1 MPTLSTP
8 TRRPRAGWP
17 WQAAPVSPTTA
28 RSDGGPAVRVAVY
41 HDNSD
46 IRIEE
51 RDIPAV
57 GFGEVLVRV
66 RASGICG
73 SDVMEW
79 YRVPKAP
86 IVLGH
91 EVAGDIAEVG
101 EGVDEWCVGDRVVVS
116 HHVPC
121 DECHYCATGSHT
133 ACHTLHSTNFDPGG
147 FSEYVR
153 VPPLQTSK
161 GVLRL
166 PDDVTYEEG
175 SFVEPLGCVVR
186 AQMRAGVRAG
196 STVLVIGSG
205 ISGLL
210 HIRLAVALGAGRVL
224 ATDVNPYRLDWA
236 RRAGADAAF
245 DAAAAG
251 ERLPGLVR
259 EANGG
264 CLVDLVMLC
273 TGAPS
278 AIAQGLA
285 CLDSGA
291 TFVFFAPP
299 PPGEPYP
306 MPMAELW
313 RREITVRTA
322 YGAAPADLAAAL
334 DLIAT
339 RRVRVDDFVTHRL
352 PLERIAEGFGLV
364 ARAEESVKV
373 VVEP

>member
-1 MPTLSTP
+1 M
-8 TRRPRAGWP
+8 
-17 WQAAPVSPTTA
+17 
-28 RSDGGPAVRVAVY
+28 RVAVY
-41 HDNSD
+41 HNNAD

-51 RDIPAV
+51 RPVPTIGP
-57 GFGEVLVRV
+57 GEILVRI

-91 EVAGDIAEVG
+91 EIAGDIVEVG
-101 EGVDEWCVGDRVVVS
+101 EGVEHLSVGQRVVVS

-121 DECHYCATGSHT
+121 NTCPLCLAGFETG
-133 ACHTLHSTNFDPGG
+133 CPTLHSTNFDPGG
-147 FSEYVR
+147 FAEYVR
-153 VPPLQTSK
+153 VPALQTER
-161 GVLRL
+161 GVLEL
-166 PDDVTYEEG
+166 PDDVSYDEG

-186 AQMRAGVRAG
+186 AQVRAGVRPG

-210 HIRLAVALGAGRVL
+210 HIRLAAALGVGRVL
-224 ATDVNPYRLDWA
+224 ATDVNDYRLEWA
-236 RRAGADAAF
+236 RRAGASAAF

-251 ERLPGLVR
+251 DALPDLVR

-264 CLVDLVMLC
+264 RLADLVMLC

-285 CLDSGA
+285 CLENGA

-299 PPGEPYP
+299 PPDIALE

-313 RREITVRTA
+313 RREVTVRTA
-322 YGAAPADLAAAL
+322 YGAAPADLKMAL

-339 RRVRVDDFVTHRL
+339 RRVRVDDFVTQRL
-352 PLERIAEGFGLV
+352 TLEEITKGFGLV
-364 ARAEESVKV
+364 CDACESVKV
-373 VVEP
+373 IVEP

>member
-1 MPTLSTP
+1 M
-8 TRRPRAGWP
+8 
-17 WQAAPVSPTTA
+17 
-28 RSDGGPAVRVAVY
+28 RVAVY
-41 HDNSD
+41 HNNSD

-51 RDIPAV
+51 RPVPTIGP
-57 GFGEVLVRV
+57 GEILVRI

-91 EVAGDIAEVG
+91 EVAGDIVKVG
-101 EGVDEWCVGDRVVVS
+101 EGVAHLVEGQRVVVS

-121 DECHYCATGSHT
+121 NTCRMCLTGNET
-133 ACHTLHSTNFDPGG
+133 ACHTLHTTNFDPGG
-147 FSEYVR
+147 FAEYVR
-153 VPPLQTSK
+153 VPALQTER
-161 GVLRL
+161 GVLVL
-166 PDDVTYEEG
+166 PDDVSYEEG

-186 AQMRAGVRAG
+186 AQVRAGVRPG

-210 HIRLAVALGAGRVL
+210 HIRLAAALGAGRVL
-224 ATDVNPYRLDWA
+224 ATDVNAYRLEWA
-236 RRAGADAAF
+236 RRAGASAVF

-251 ERLPGLVR
+251 VALPQLVR
-259 EANGG
+259 DANDGR
-264 CLVDLVMLC
+264 LADLVMLC

-278 AIAQGLA
+278 AIAQGLS
-285 CLDSGA
+285 CLENGA

-299 PPGEPYP
+299 PPDVPLE

-313 RREITVRTA
+313 RREVTVRTA
-322 YGAAPADLAAAL
+322 YGAAPADLQMAL

-339 RRVRVDDFVTHRL
+339 RRVRVDDFITQRIS
-352 PLERIAEGFGLV
+352 LEEITTGFGMV
-364 ARAEESVKV
+364 CDAEESVKV
-373 VVEP
+373 IVEP

>member
-1 MPTLSTP
+1 M
-8 TRRPRAGWP
+8 
-17 WQAAPVSPTTA
+17 
-28 RSDGGPAVRVAVY
+28 RVAVY
-41 HDNSD
+41 HNNSD

-51 RDIPAV
+51 RPVPAI
-57 GFGEVLVRV
+57 GPGEILVRI

-91 EVAGDIAEVG
+91 EVAGDVVEVG
-101 EGVDEWCVGDRVVVS
+101 DGVSHLSVGQRVVVS

-121 DECHYCATGSHT
+121 NTCRMCLAGNHT
-133 ACHTLHSTNFDPGG
+133 ACHTLHTTNFDPGG
-147 FSEYVR
+147 FAEFVR
-153 VPPLQTSK
+153 VPALQTER
-161 GVLRL
+161 GVLLL

-186 AQMRAGVRAG
+186 AQTRAGVRPG

-210 HIRLAVALGAGRVL
+210 HIRLALALGAGRVL
-224 ATDVNPYRLDWA
+224 ATDVSDYRLEWA
-236 RRAGADAAF
+236 RRAGATAAF
-245 DAAAAG
+245 DGARAG
-251 ERLPGLVR
+251 DGLPELVR
-259 EANGG
+259 EANDGR
-264 CLVDLVMLC
+264 LADLVLLA

-278 AIAQGLA
+278 AIAQGLT
-285 CLDSGA
+285 CLESGA

-299 PPGEPYP
+299 PPDLPLE

-313 RREITVRTA
+313 RREVTVRTA
-322 YGAAPADLAAAL
+322 YGAAPADLQMAL

-339 RRVRVDDFVTHRL
+339 RRVQVDDFVTQRL
-352 PLERIAEGFGLV
+352 SLDEIATGFGLV
-364 ARAEESVKV
+364 CDACDSVKV
-373 VVEP
+373 IVEP

>member
-1 MPTLSTP
+1 M
-8 TRRPRAGWP
+8 
-17 WQAAPVSPTTA
+17 
-28 RSDGGPAVRVAVY
+28 RVAVY

-46 IRIEE
+46 IRVEE
-51 RDIPAV
+51 RPVPAI
-57 GFGEVLVRV
+57 GSGEVLVRI

-86 IVLGH
+86 LVLGH
-91 EVAGDIAEVG
+91 EVAGDITEVG
-101 EGVDEWCVGDRVVVS
+101 EGVSHLMVGDRVVVS

-121 DECHYCATGSHT
+121 NECWMCEAGYHT
-133 ACHTLHSTNFDPGG
+133 ACHTLHTTNFDPGG

-153 VPPLQTSK
+153 VPGLQTER
-161 GVLRL
+161 GILVL
-166 PDDVTYEEG
+166 PDGVSYEEG

-186 AQMRAGVRAG
+186 AQTRAGVRPG

-210 HIRLAVALGAGRVL
+210 HIRLACALGAGRVL
-224 ATDVNPYRLDWA
+224 ATDVSAYRLDWA
-236 RRAGADAAF
+236 KRAGADAAF

-251 ERLPGLVR
+251 DRLPDLVR
-259 EANGG
+259 EANDGR
-264 CLVDLVMLC
+264 LADLVLLC

-285 CLDSGA
+285 CLESGA

-313 RREITVRTA
+313 RREVTVRTA
-322 YGAAPADLAAAL
+322 YGAAPGDLEAAL
-334 DLIAT
+334 DLIADG
-339 RRVRVDDFVTHRL
+339 RVRVDDLVTHRL
-352 PLERIAEGFGLV
+352 PLEEISRGFRLV
-364 ARAEESVKV
+364 AEASDSVKV
-373 VVEP
+373 IVEP

>member
-1 MPTLSTP
+1 M
-8 TRRPRAGWP
+8 
-17 WQAAPVSPTTA
+17 
-28 RSDGGPAVRVAVY
+28 RVAVY
-41 HDNSD
+41 HNNAD

-51 RDIPAV
+51 RPVPSIGP
-57 GFGEVLVRV
+57 GEILVHI

-91 EVAGDIAEVG
+91 EVAGDIVEVG
-101 EGVDEWCVGDRVVVS
+101 EGVSHLKVGQRVVVS

-121 DECHYCATGSHT
+121 FTCPMCLTGNET
-133 ACHTLHSTNFDPGG
+133 ACHTLHTTNFDPGG
-147 FSEYVR
+147 FAEYVR
-153 VPPLQTSK
+153 VPALQTER
-161 GVLRL
+161 GVLVL
-166 PDDVTYEEG
+166 PDSVTYDEG

-186 AQMRAGVRAG
+186 AQARAGVRPG

-210 HIRLAVALGAGRVL
+210 HIRLAAALGAGRIF
-224 ATDVNPYRLDWA
+224 ATDVNDYRLEWA
-236 RRAGADAAF
+236 RRAGATAAF
-245 DAAAAG
+245 DAVTACDA
-251 ERLPGLVR
+251 LPELVR
-259 EANGG
+259 EANEGR
-264 CLVDLVMLC
+264 LADFVLLC

-285 CLDSGA
+285 CLEDGA

-299 PPGEPYP
+299 PPDVPLE

-313 RREITVRTA
+313 RREVTVRTA
-322 YGAAPADLAAAL
+322 YGAAPADLRMAL

-339 RRVRVDDFVTHRL
+339 GRVRVDDFVTQRL
-352 PLERIAEGFGLV
+352 SLDDIVKGFGLV
-364 ARAEESVKV
+364 CDGTESVKV
-373 VVEP
+373 IVEP